1 MKTINEG
8 DIVRLRIFRKKR
20 EVGESEKWLKKD
32 KIKLFKDYQVDSVYS
47 YDTLGIS
54 YDTLGIDGTLYKHYV
69 DNFKIVKRRK
79 NK

>member
-20 EVGESEKWLKKD
+20 KVGESERWLKKS
-32 KIKLFKDYQVDSVYS
+32 KIKLFKDYQVDSVHS
-47 YDTLGIS
+47 YDTLR
-54 YDTLGIDGTLYKHYV
+54 IDGTLYKHYV